1 MYFRRKFYFIQYEVN
16 ENNFSTFKNFY
27 ARKMQ
32 SEILVIQC
40 QVKTVQQ
47 SKKKVVFYI
56 KSFSIYK

>member
-16 ENNFSTFKNFY
+16 ENNFYTFKNFY

-47 SKKKVVFYI
+47 SKKKSSLLY
-56 KSFSIYK
+56 

>member
-16 ENNFSTFKNFY
+16 ENNFYTFKNFY

>member
-1 MYFRRKFYFIQYEVN
+1 MYFRRKLYFIQYEVN

-47 SKKKVVFYI
+47 SKKKSSLLY
-56 KSFSIYK
+56 